1 MASVTPERRPSI
13 ALTVVTVGVVGLVG
27 LLALQWVTG
36 LIFGLIRLMLVLG
49 ALYVIA
55 RVGWY
60 LVRKGGAPT

>member
-13 ALTVVTVGVVGLVG
+13 ALTVVTVAVVGLVG

-36 LIFGLIRLMLVLG
+36 LIFGLIRLVLVLG
-49 ALYVIA
+49 ALYLIA

-60 LVRKGGAPT
+60 LVRKGGAPS